1 MKLHIREFA
10 KLTGVSVR
18 TLHYY
23 DEIGLLKPSSVD
35 EQNGY
40 RFYDEYA
47 LTRMQEILFYRELD
61 FPLKEIR
68 MILSSPD
75 YDKQNALKEQRRL
88 LTLKKERLERLISA
102 LDCAMKGEIVNMNVF
117 DNREFEAKREE
128 YAKEA
133 KEKWGSTAAYQE
145 SAEKTAGYSVEKWD
159 QMNSAMDERIAE
171 FADCK
176 RKGFAPDSGE
186 AQMLVKKWQNFI
198 SKNYYTCTKE
208 ILAGLGEMYVADG
221 RFQENMDRH
230 GDGTAQFMHDA
241 IMAYCKSI

>member
-1 MKLHIREFA
+1 MKMHIREFA

-18 TLHYY
+18 TLHFY

-40 RFYDEYA
+40 RFYDEDS
-47 LTRMQEILFYRELD
+47 LTRMQEVLFYRELD

-75 YDKQNALKEQRRL
+75 YDKQNALKKQKHL

-102 LDCAMKGEIVNMNVF
+102 LDGAMKGEIVNMDVF
-117 DNREFEAKREE
+117 DNSEFEAKREE

-133 KEKWGSTAAYQE
+133 KEKWGDTTAYKEST
-145 SAEKTAGYSVEKWD
+145 EKTADYSADKWK
-159 QMNSAMDERIAE
+159 QVNSAMDERIAE

-176 RKGFAPDSGE
+176 RKGFAPDSKE
-186 AQMLVKKWQNFI
+186 AQELAKKWQDFI
-198 SKNYYTCTKE
+198 TENYYTCTKE
-208 ILAGLGEMYVADG
+208 ILAGLGEMYVADE
-221 RFQENMDRH
+221 RFLQNIDRH
-230 GDGTAQFMHDA
+230 GDGTAQFMSDA
-241 IMAYCKSI
+241 IKAYCK